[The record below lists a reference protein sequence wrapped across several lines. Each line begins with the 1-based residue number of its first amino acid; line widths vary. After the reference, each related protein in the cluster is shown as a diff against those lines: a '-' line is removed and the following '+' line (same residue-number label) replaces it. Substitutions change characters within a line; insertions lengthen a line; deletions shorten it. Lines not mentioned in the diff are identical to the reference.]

1 MGKLIDISNK
11 IKQLTQQRLEAEVL
25 AIIQNND
32 QVAINMNTD
41 QLFSGKDA
49 LDKDLPDYSER
60 SVTVFGKPEGPYK
73 LFDTGDFYRGFF
85 LYADKFPV
93 VFSNSDQKTGKIA
106 DLLASKGHNPEDIYG
121 LNKTNLTDFSRSY
134 VLPEVK
140 KFFRDF
146 LHV

>member
-60 SVTVFGKPEGPYK
+60 SVTVFGKSPGPYT
-73 LFDTGDFYRGFF
+73 LFDTGDFYKGFV
-85 LYADKFPV
+85 LRADKFPV
-93 VFSNSDQKTGKIA
+93 VFDNTDRKTGKIA

-134 VLPEVK
+134 VLPEVRENVR
-140 KFFRDF
+140 KF
-146 LHV
+146 LEV